1 MNPLEQIRSGLE
13 QKDFNLIAAGY
24 KLMTGK
30 TVEVG
35 SAVQEIE
42 EIPEIVN
49 SKVAKKRG
57 RKAKIPQVKNATIE
71 VNGLRKFR
79 KDGPIQVSP
88 PKLVFDTSENTDKK
102 EIKINKSKAVQKE
115 RRKASKDWMECS
127 CGRNFNISRFTVSTN
142 FKDNKV
148 VRNIECP
155 QCKKQIEM

>member
-1 MNPLEQIRSGLE
+1 MTPLEQIRSGLE

-30 TVEVG
+30 VVEIG
-35 SAVQEIE
+35 SAIE
-42 EIPEIVN
+42 SEPESQPIH
-49 SKVAKKRG
+49 VASKRG
-57 RKAKIPQVKNATIE
+57 RKPKVQVVKDAVVE
-71 VNGLRKFR
+71 VQGLRRFK

-88 PKLVFDTSENTDKK
+88 PKLVTNTTDNIDKK
-102 EIKINKSKAVQKE
+102 EIKANKSNAAKIEKE
-115 RRKASKDWMECS
+115 KRPLSKDWMKCG